1 MVEIRRRPEIPSFS
15 RLDLGT
21 TFKKHKLCSIT
32 FMWKHYVESTV
43 DQSDIFSVDQNVTER
58 ELDRKIILM

>member
-1 MVEIRRRPEIPSFS
+1 
-15 RLDLGT
+15 
-21 TFKKHKLCSIT
+21 
-32 FMWKHYVESTV
+32 MWKHYVESTV